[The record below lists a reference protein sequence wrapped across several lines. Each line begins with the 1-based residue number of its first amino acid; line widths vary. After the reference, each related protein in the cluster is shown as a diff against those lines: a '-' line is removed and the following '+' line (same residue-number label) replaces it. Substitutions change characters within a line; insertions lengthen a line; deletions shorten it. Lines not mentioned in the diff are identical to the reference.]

1 MKTLLTILAAL
12 VLSLSAIAKAAE
24 GYPVMLHVVSF
35 AYDGMLYHAEVS
47 NKSQLPSAAHF
58 LLNAVSLHSF
68 NLEIGHDYPARLAER
83 HGRQNFQ
90 IQTPDG
96 KAHWFEITGT
106 KEAR

>member
-1 MKTLLTILAAL
+1 MGKM
-12 VLSLSAIAKAAE
+12 AE
-24 GYPVMLHVVSF
+24 DYPVTLHVVSF

-47 NKSQLPSAAHF
+47 NTAQPPSAAHF
-58 LLNAVSLHSF
+58 LLNAISVHSF

-90 IQTPDG
+90 IKTPDG
-96 KAHWFEITGT
+96 KPHWFEITGT

>member
-1 MKTLLTILAAL
+1 MKTLLTILTAL
-12 VLSLSAIAKAAE
+12 VLSLSAIAKTAE
-24 GYPVMLHVVSF
+24 DYPVMLHVVSF

-47 NKSQLPSAAHF
+47 NAADPPAAHF
-58 LLNAVSLHSF
+58 LLNALSVHSF
-68 NLEIGHDYPARLAER
+68 TLEIGHDYPARLAER